1 MTEKRRLKR
10 KTDKNDFRKEKRKGF
25 IILGSVTV
33 IVWLIVFVIRVVNT
47 LKAGGTMESIMDNLF
62 VDILN
67 NILGIIPPILLFD
80 FGLEYLNRD
89 YASKEMSRQISEVLM
104 GDSQIIGLFDDKAK
118 RDFLNATITALVEND
133 ANESKMAQ
141 GAIEAYITEKY
152 DIRPKFKY
160 HIDVRNCNKSSF
172 FNPDDYILIAEEL
185 NYEKVYIA
193 TEPIE
198 KRFHIGFFV
207 ENSELDKQL
216 RQHNYIMR
224 EALSLLDS
232 DFERLKN
239 SDKRSWIK
247 FAEDELRI
255 SALIDD
261 EKCVVSDVV
270 VDDNGIDIEFERTDY
285 SSSDKA
291 NQQKVS
297 LSFVMPQQKN
307 NLSFLVSI
315 SQPSYEPE
323 IRFTF
328 PHDMYDVKTFP
339 FFDDKVS
346 TSVKDATKETG
357 VYHLD
362 VKDKWVHP
370 MSGVVFLLNEKN

>member
-1 MTEKRRLKR
+1 MSKKRRLKR

-25 IILGSVTV
+25 IILGTITVTV
-33 IVWLIVFVIRVVNT
+33 WLLFFVIRVVNT
-47 LKAGGTMESIMDNLF
+47 LNAGGTIESIMDNLL

-104 GDSQIIGLFDDKAK
+104 GDADIIGLFDDKAK
-118 RDFLNATITALVEND
+118 REFLNATITALVEND
-133 ANESKMAQ
+133 ANESNMAQ

-160 HIDVRNCNKSSF
+160 LIDVRKCYKSSF
-172 FNPDDYILIAEEL
+172 FNPDDYIIIAEEL
-185 NYEKVYIA
+185 NYEKIYIA
-193 TEPIE
+193 TEPIG

-216 RQHNYIMR
+216 RQHDYVMR
-224 EALSLLDS
+224 EALSILDS

-239 SDKRSWIK
+239 LDKESCIQ
-247 FAEDELRI
+247 FVENELYI
-255 SALIDD
+255 SASIDND
-261 EKCVVSDVV
+261 KCIMSDVT
-270 VDDNGIDIEFERTDY
+270 VDDNGIDVEFERANY
-285 SSSDKA
+285 STSDKT
-291 NQQKVS
+291 NQQCVN
-297 LSFVMPQQKN
+297 LSFVLPQQKN

-328 PHDMYDVKTFP
+328 PHDVYDIKTFP

-346 TSVKDATKETG
+346 TSVRDATKDTG

-362 VKDKWVHP
+362 VNGKWVHP
-370 MSGVVFLLNEKN
+370 MSGVVFLLSKKN

>member
-1 MTEKRRLKR
+1 MSEKRRLKR
-10 KTDKNDFRKEKRKGF
+10 KADKNDFRKEKRKGF

-33 IVWLIVFVIRVVNT
+33 IVWLVVFVIRVVNT
-47 LKAGGTMESIMDNLF
+47 LRAGGTIESIMDNLF

-89 YASKEMSRQISEVLM
+89 YASREMSRQISEVLM

-133 ANESKMAQ
+133 VNESEMAQ

-152 DIRPKFKY
+152 DIRPEFKY
-160 HIDVRNCNKSSF
+160 HIDVRNCSKSHY
-172 FNPDDYILIAEEL
+172 FNPDDYIIIAEEL
-185 NYEKVYIA
+185 SYNKVYIA
-193 TEPIE
+193 TEPIG

-224 EALSLLDS
+224 EALSLFDS
-232 DFERLKN
+232 DFERLKAL
-239 SDKRSWIK
+239 DKAGCK
-247 FAEDELRI
+247 EFAENELRI
-255 SALIDD
+255 SASIDD
-261 EKCVVSDVV
+261 IKCVISDVII
-270 VDDNGIDIEFERTDY
+270 DDNGIDVEFERADY
-285 SSSDKA
+285 NSPDKS
-291 NQQKVS
+291 NQQSVN
-297 LSFVMPQQKN
+297 LSFVMPQRKD

-315 SQPSYEPE
+315 SQPSFEPE

-328 PHDMYDVKTFP
+328 PHDVYDVKTFP
-339 FFDDKVS
+339 FFDDTVS
-346 TSVKDATKETG
+346 TGVKDATKDTG
-357 VYHLD
+357 VYHLN